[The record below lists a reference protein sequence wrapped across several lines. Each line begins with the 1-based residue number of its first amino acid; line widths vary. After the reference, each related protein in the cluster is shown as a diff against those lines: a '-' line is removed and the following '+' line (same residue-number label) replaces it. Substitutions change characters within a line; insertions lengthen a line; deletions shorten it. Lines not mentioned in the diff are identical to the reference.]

1 MSPIAPPNVAMR
13 YKECIYSTLVSE
25 SISDPI
31 SSPVDASGRYVEK
44 LVPMS
49 LATLTAI
56 DRNDCDGY
64 KVTL

>member
-1 MSPIAPPNVAMR
+1 MR